1 MVEILLSTILTCQEA
16 DKLMLRIAKHKD
28 LPPAVVIELVETVKD
43 SVPECYWDAND

>member
-1 MVEILLSTILTCQEA
+1 MVEFLLFTALNCQEA
-16 DKLMLRIAKHKD
+16 DALMLRIAKHED